1 MSFEEGYMDVLI
13 IGGGP
18 VGLLTAYALQK
29 MGVSTSVIGECIK
42 FSCLFWSA
50 VTKPVIRTT

>member
-1 MSFEEGYMDVLI
+1 MDVLI
-13 IGGGP
+13 VGGGP

-42 FSCLFWSA
+42 FSCLF
-50 VTKPVIRTT
+50 

>member
-1 MSFEEGYMDVLI
+1 MDVLI